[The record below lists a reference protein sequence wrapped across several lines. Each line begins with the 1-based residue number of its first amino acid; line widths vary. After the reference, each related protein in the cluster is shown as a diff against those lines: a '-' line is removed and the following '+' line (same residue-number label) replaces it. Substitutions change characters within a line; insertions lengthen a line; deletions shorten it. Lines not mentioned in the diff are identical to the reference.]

1 MPKRISKYQVL
12 ALLGNGQVRTD
23 MGKSES
29 VEGQDTLHTMDGPTS
44 YLCSATPQY
53 WKVLGEYLNV

>member
-53 WKVLGEYLNV
+53 